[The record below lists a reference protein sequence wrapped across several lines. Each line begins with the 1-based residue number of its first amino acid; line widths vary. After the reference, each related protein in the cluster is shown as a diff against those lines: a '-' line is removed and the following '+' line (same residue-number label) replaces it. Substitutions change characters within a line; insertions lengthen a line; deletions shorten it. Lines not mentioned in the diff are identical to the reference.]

1 MKDFNFFSPYLLKK
15 RNKRLK
21 KLYIFLV
28 SSLLVI
34 GLLSFYTLNFYYI
47 NKYKSEIS
55 MVESYLNSEETKK
68 LLNVYEDIKKET
80 EIVNKYYNR
89 MSEVDKVLHSRN
101 MVNTSLLNKLSS
113 VMPQDSYILSCTIS
127 NRDMELNYSVKDL
140 VPVAELEHNLREL
153 GIFEKVH
160 VNLVNAEVSYNAII
174 SCTLKDVNIDE
185 AKTDK

>member
-21 KLYIFLV
+21 KLFIFSV
-28 SSLLVI
+28 SSLLII

-55 MVESYLNSEETKK
+55 MVENYLNSEQTKGLLNIYEDTKK
-68 LLNVYEDIKKET
+68 KT
-80 EIVNKYYNR
+80 EIVNTYYNK
-89 MSEVDKVLHSRN
+89 MSEVDKILNAQN

-113 VMPQDSYILSCTIS
+113 VMPQDSYMLSLTIS
-127 NRDMELNYSVKDL
+127 NRDIELNYSVKDL

-153 GIFEKVH
+153 DIFEKVH
-160 VNLVNAEVSYNAII
+160 VSIVNAEISYRAII
-174 SCTLKDVNIDE
+174 NCSLKDVSIDE
-185 AKTDK
+185 AKTVK